1 MLQSSTFKVGRY
13 TCTLTATDNGAL
25 TMKWK
30 PEWPL
35 FLSRDEK
42 ATYRKGRDA
51 LLEKSSMIDPTITS
65 RRQTE

>member
-13 TCTLTATDNGAL
+13 TCTLAVADNGAL

-51 LLEKSSMIDPTITS
+51 LLKKSWTIEPT
-65 RRQTE
+65 RQ